1 MSRTYH
7 NKRSFTISGKAGKR
21 PLRILYGDLEASVI
35 LQAAREKVKLE
46 KLRKRDRQWKL
57 ASASAADPRMLL
69 GH

>member
-1 MSRTYH
+1 MARTYRAPRKLH
-7 NKRSFTISGKAGKR
+7 VSGKAGKR

-35 LQAAREKVKLE
+35 LQAQREKVKLD

-57 ASASAADPRMLL
+57 AAASAADPRMLL